1 MSLYLCHAIGFFLQ
15 FYPCTV
21 LCLIPAG
28 EESFRYSKRKI
39 YLGVTLAVAVLSAL
53 FPPVVSAG
61 GWNTNIYMVANV
73 YMLAAVVLYAVLYFW
88 IVREAVSKKLVVL
101 FLVIFY
107 AVSQFVLVVL
117 LQPFVE
123 HWSIWSIWIDTF
135 PYHNIYG
142 SHTVFLWVVLDAVM
156 VPLAVWA
163 FGHVVRDFIQ
173 EIDTRN
179 MKQEFALVLVSTVF
193 YLVSVIWFD
202 SVVATLSL
210 DIRIM
215 ACPMFLILMLEQ
227 CLVYFLLL
235 RESVRRRRDSEHQKA
250 LEIQHLQYGN
260 ITREMENASQMRH
273 DMRHWLGGLN
283 NLLEQDKLDEMKEYL
298 AQVIDQTARRE
309 SKTYCRN
316 TTVNGLLQYY
326 VGIAQSA
333 GIRCL
338 VQADCGDLTI
348 SPTDLTVIIGNAM
361 ENAIR
366 ACENFP
372 DNRYISIQVGT
383 ISGSL
388 AIQIENP
395 CLGVHPSGKYRLE
408 GGFLPAAAF
417 LSARAGGGYGL
428 KSLEHTARKYGGDA
442 SFRYDETK
450 KTFTTRVRLNLHP
463 EMLV

>member
-28 EESFRYSKRKI
+28 EESFRYSIRKI

-53 FPPVVSAG
+53 FPLVLSAV
-61 GWNTNIYMVANV
+61 GWDTNVYLAANV

-88 IVREAVSKKLVVL
+88 IVRETVSKKLVVL

-107 AVSQFVLVVL
+107 AVSQFVLVML
-117 LQPFVE
+117 FKPFVE
-123 HWSIWSIWIDTF
+123 HWNIWGDSF
-135 PYHNIYG
+135 PLHYVYG
-142 SHTVFLWVVLDAVM
+142 IHTVFLWVMIDAVM

-163 FGHVVRDFIQ
+163 FSHVVRDFIQ
-173 EIDTRN
+173 EIDARN
-179 MKQEFALVLVSTVF
+179 MRQEFALVLFSTVF

-202 SVVATLSL
+202 SVVSTFSPEM
-210 DIRIM
+210 RRM
-215 ACPMFLILMLEQ
+215 SCPLFLILMCSQ

-235 RESVRRRRDSEHQKA
+235 RESVRRRRDSDHQKA

-260 ITREMENASQMRH
+260 ITREMENARQMRH

-283 NLLEQDKLDEMKEYL
+283 NLLEQDKLEEMKEYL

-316 TTVNGLLQYY
+316 ATVNGLLQYY

-348 SPTDLTVIIGNAM
+348 SPTDLTVLIGNAM

-383 ISGSL
+383 IGGSL

-395 CLGVHPSGKYRLE
+395 CMEIHPSGKYRLE

-463 EMLV
+463 EMLA